1 MTDDQV
7 DSFGVDADDA
17 FLDFLSDSNDP
28 LAAALTGYQDAV
40 ATAAAH
46 RVATMGPIDLAALQ
60 AASSTGLAPT
70 AVSSGAT
77 SWAPPALV
85 AASVAGIVALV
96 SVGVALF
103 NPVPYGVPAS
113 TVTSQ
118 QVTQAPPNT
127 APTSLIRTTAAS
139 PTTDA
144 SQASAP
150 MPSSTGSAT
159 AGASV
164 PPVVPSTDTVP
175 PVTTGP
181 VTQQPTSRPSA
192 APTTI
197 APTTD
202 PSGAPTAQPTSDPT
216 STTSPYWN
224 SVQVQI
230 RLALGLINPAGR
242 LPTPQEL
249 DRAQT
254 HLDNAQGFV
263 NQMRQTQCAADGT
276 CPPAVAT
283 QLTLAQ
289 RDIDA
294 ARTQLND
301 RRGEI

>member
-7 DSFGVDADDA
+7 DSFDVDADDT

-127 APTSLIRTTAAS
+127 APTSFVRTTAAS

-144 SQASAP
+144 SLASPP

-197 APTTD
+197 APT
-202 PSGAPTAQPTSDPT
+202 

-242 LPTPQEL
+242 LPTSQEL

-276 CPPAVAT
+276 CPPAVAS